1 MISDACGTRCFGPG
15 IARTRRATRGAP
27 GGFMM
32 KATTRL
38 ELILFGLVLMLFGI
52 ATLIQAQAPSTT
64 TTVTSTSVTAVD
76 PGVRGGAAGAG
87 GPINGVTARQF
98 QVFTDGQTD
107 FL

>member
-1 MISDACGTRCFGPG
+1 
-15 IARTRRATRGAP
+15 
-27 GGFMM
+27 MM

-76 PGVRGGAAGAG
+76 PGVRGGPAGAG
-87 GPINGVTARQF
+87 GPIKGVSAREIE
-98 QVFTDGQTD
+98 VFSGGKTGFEGNEGGADGVGPRIKLDTSGGCY
-107 FL
+107 